1 MKKDTD
7 AVKNKILIDS
17 YDYLAT
23 SASVNDCTG
32 LIPSAPQSKEELQSY
47 KDLYDYTPP
56 EIKKKLH

>member
-47 KDLYDYTPP
+47 EDLYDYTPP